1 MTNWKA
7 KDDLEKGKL
16 MKLPKKSPSPKPPA
30 KKLDEKT
37 RKEIIAIIKEIKTAI
52 EKGELKWH

>member
-7 KDDLEKGKL
+7 KDDLEKGKML
-16 MKLPKKSPSPKPPA
+16 KMPKKSPSPKPPA

-37 RKEIIAIIKEIKTAI
+37 RKEIIAIIKDFPSPVKLWKE
-52 EKGELKWH
+52 

>member
-7 KDDLEKGKL
+7 KDDLKKGKL
-16 MKLPKKSPSPKPPA
+16 KKLPKKSPPA

-37 RKEIIAIIKEIKTAI
+37 RKELIAIIKEIKTAI
-52 EKGELKWH
+52 EKGLLKL